1 MAGFEWIYLYV
12 AVCVPILE
20 ARVSRGK
27 RPWDG
32 IVPDDEQEIYRLAGF
47 GTPVGFGKRPALLV
61 IDVQYRTV
69 GHDPHKPL
77 REAVRDYA
85 TSCGEVGWKAVPRIA
100 AVMQAFR
107 KRGFPILFPHIA
119 PKAAY
124 DRGQFADKV
133 PGVMAVP
140 PEGYK
145 FVSEVTPLEGD
156 ILIPKHQASAFSGTT
171 LLSHLVR
178 LGADS
183 IVFTGCTTSGCVRAS
198 VVDAASLNF
207 KCVVVEDA
215 VYDRSHVSHAV
226 NLFDM
231 ASKYADVMP
240 AAEAARLVAALA

>member
-1 MAGFEWIYLYV
+1 MAN
-12 AVCVPILE
+12 P
-20 ARVSRGK
+20 

-32 IVPDDEQEIYRLAGF
+32 IVPPEEQELYRLAGF

-69 GHDPHKPL
+69 GHDAKKPI
-77 REAVRDYA
+77 RDAVRDYA
-85 TSCGEVGWKAVPRIA
+85 TSCGEVGWRAVPQIA
-100 AVMQAFR
+100 AVMEAFR
-107 KRGFPILFPHIA
+107 ARGFPVLFPHIA

-140 PEGYK
+140 AQGYRFVEEVAPREG
-145 FVSEVTPLEGD
+145 EVLV
-156 ILIPKHQASAFSGTT
+156 PKYQASAFSGTT

-178 LGADS
+178 LGIDS
-183 IVFTGCTTSGCVRAS
+183 LVFTGCTTSGCVRAS

-207 KCVVVEDA
+207 KAVVAEDA
-215 VYDRSHVSHAV
+215 VYDRSRISHAV

-240 AAEAARLVAALA
+240 AADVVSMIRALA